1 MVDGDEEVDTILLE
15 FNVSVC
21 CLFVCV
27 GAFGFLDLQRSKTV
41 RSGPRGQK
49 LSGNL
54 GE

>member
-27 GAFGFLDLQRSKTV
+27 GAFGFLDFKDLKPSGVVRGARSCPET
-41 RSGPRGQK
+41 
-49 LSGNL
+49 
-54 GE
+54 